1 MNLDLFKD
9 VNTQQLANTISNC
22 KDKLNYETLDK
33 VLEIDNSK
41 WQTNSKT
48 TFTNAVTKLI
58 TRYNEL
64 SNKLDSYS
72 SIPALIGNY
81 KSISKE
87 INDSQQELS
96 FLSEEEIDRKQ
107 LLQNEI
113 NNDYQALQNVLSQI
127 TNKIL

>member
-22 KDKLNYETLDK
+22 KDKLNHEKLDK
-33 VLEIDNSK
+33 ALEIDNSK

-48 TFTNAVTKLI
+48 TFTNAITKLI
-58 TRYNEL
+58 TKYNEL

-72 SIPALIGNY
+72 SIPILIGSY
-81 KSISKE
+81 KSISDD
-87 INDSQQELS
+87 INNLKQELS

-113 NNDYQALQNVLSQI
+113 NNNYQALQNVLSQI
-127 TNKIL
+127 TNIIG

>member
-33 VLEIDNSK
+33 VLEIDNSN

-72 SIPALIGNY
+72 SIPALIGSY

-87 INDSQQELS
+87 INDLQQELS

>member
-33 VLEIDNSK
+33 VLEIDNNK

-48 TFTNAVTKLI
+48 TFINAVTKLI

-81 KSISKE
+81 KSISNE
-87 INDSQQELS
+87 INDLQQELS

-113 NNDYQALQNVLSQI
+113 NNNYQALQNVLSQI
-127 TNKIL
+127 VNIVG

>member
-81 KSISKE
+81 KSISDE
-87 INDSQQELS
+87 TRNYEEELN
-96 FLSEEEIDRKQ
+96 FVSEEETSRRQKGAEKRITCAPEVGQ
-107 LLQNEI
+107 SILL
-113 NNDYQALQNVLSQI
+113 
-127 TNKIL
+127 

>member
-81 KSISKE
+81 KSISNE
-87 INDSQQELS
+87 INDLQQELS

-113 NNDYQALQNVLSQI
+113 NNDYQALQKVLSQI
-127 TNKIL
+127 VNIIG

>member
-22 KDKLNYETLDK
+22 KDKFNYETLDK

-72 SIPALIGNY
+72 SIPALIGSY

-87 INDSQQELS
+87 INDLQQELS

>member
-9 VNTQQLANTISNC
+9 VNTQQLANTILNC
-22 KDKLNYETLDK
+22 KDKLNHENLDK
-33 VLEIDNSK
+33 ALEIDNSK

-81 KSISKE
+81 KSISNE
-87 INDSQQELS
+87 INDLQQELS

>member
-81 KSISKE
+81 KSISNE
-87 INDSQQELS
+87 INDLQQELS

>member
-87 INDSQQELS
+87 INDLQQELS

-113 NNDYQALQNVLSQI
+113 NNDYQALQNVLSHI

>member
-48 TFTNAVTKLI
+48 TFINAVTKLI

-81 KSISKE
+81 KSISNE
-87 INDSQQELS
+87 INDLQQELS

>member
-41 WQTNSKT
+41 WQTKSKT

-87 INDSQQELS
+87 INDLQQELS

>member
-22 KDKLNYETLDK
+22 KDKLNYENLDK

-48 TFTNAVTKLI
+48 TFINAVTKLI

-81 KSISKE
+81 KSISNE
-87 INDSQQELS
+87 INDLQQELS

-113 NNDYQALQNVLSQI
+113 NNNYQALQNVLSQI
-127 TNKIL
+127 VNIIG

>member
-9 VNTQQLANTISNC
+9 VDTQQLATAISSC
-22 KDKLNYETLDK
+22 KDKLNHENLNK
-33 VLEIDNSK
+33 ALEIDNSK

-58 TRYNEL
+58 TKYDDL
-64 SNKLDSYS
+64 SAKLDNYS
-72 SIPALIGNY
+72 AVPVLIGSY
-81 KSISKE
+81 KSISDD
-87 INDSQQELS
+87 INNLKQELS

-113 NNDYQALQNVLSQI
+113 NNDYQALQKVLSQI
-127 TNKIL
+127 VNIVG

>member
-72 SIPALIGNY
+72 SIPALIGSY

-87 INDSQQELS
+87 INDLQQELS

>member
-81 KSISKE
+81 KSISNE
-87 INDSQQELS
+87 INDLQQELS

-113 NNDYQALQNVLSQI
+113 NNNYQALQNVLSQI